1 MDDASNVNDVHSLR
15 ISTAGRPGEVLL
27 MKVAGYLDA
36 ANFDRLEK
44 ALEEALDEGR
54 SRVILDLAGLNYI
67 NSAGVGVIL
76 AAISRARSVAGDIVL
91 VNPTRG
97 VAVVFDLV
105 GMSKFSHIVDTVE
118 DAEGLFHPPTG

>member
-1 MDDASNVNDVHSLR
+1 MDDASNVNDAHSLR
-15 ISTAGRPGEVLL
+15 ISAAGRPGEVLL

-44 ALEEALDEGR
+44 ALEDALDEGR

-76 AAISRARSVAGDIVL
+76 AAISRARSAAGDIVL
-91 VNPTRG
+91 VNPTQS
-97 VAVVFDLV
+97 VAVVFDLI

-118 DAEGLFHPPTG
+118 DAEATFHPPTG